1 MNNVTFR
8 KGNYVLH
15 QGDGNPNWHYMIIRD
30 DGIQTPILC
39 ACMNCDKKLTPVEA
53 NDAIDDYIKCTNGD

>member
-8 KGNYVLH
+8 KGNYVL
-15 QGDGNPNWHYMIIRD
+15 QQCDGNPNWHYLIIRD
-30 DGIQTPILC
+30 FGTKLPLLC
-39 ACMNCDKKLTPVEA
+39 RHANCDHQLTPVEA